1 MLAAILE
8 LVNSDTVVEISD
20 GGVKV
25 YDNVEGH
32 RPLRQVIELEDAVTL
47 AKAILFFAENGCD
60 EATAAAIER
69 MEAAEDARY
78 DAVSAHFAHD

>member
-47 AKAILFFAENGCD
+47 AKAHCV
-60 EATAAAIER
+60 R
-69 MEAAEDARY
+69 
-78 DAVSAHFAHD
+78 